1 MIDIDTIKNEI
12 VEQLKPLHPEKIILF
27 GSYAWGEPGEDSD
40 IDLYVV
46 TNDEFIPNNY
56 QEKREVV
63 RKVSRRL
70 RDIRQR
76 FSMDLLVH
84 TKSMSDKFFELN
96 SSFSKEI
103 KQSGLRLL

>member
-12 VEQLKPLHPEKIILF
+12 VEQLKPLHPEKVILF
-27 GSYAWGEPGEDSD
+27 GSYAWGEPVENSD

-70 RDIRQR
+70 RGIRQR

-84 TKSMSDKFFELN
+84 TKSMSDKFF
-96 SSFSKEI
+96 
-103 KQSGLRLL
+103 